1 MNHVI
6 NDAERGRAHCI
17 YARRAKLTRRQLIAS
32 CAAVSSLPFA
42 ASFASR
48 ALAQNDL
55 LDPSVLDRR
64 AAPSAP
70 GAGGPSPGA
79 ANLPVSAIEARSM
92 ASQTESAF
100 LGLLR
105 SLVGHVNN
113 HKRFKGDEEK
123 LKARIN
129 QQRDKNERD
138 LNEYRQGLFCSGCG
152 RTRSDILSSGEQFPH
167 RGETIVRPTAAQI
180 AEKAASLQR
189 LVDNLAQGLPGIAD
203 SIKKEDALWRLVEE
217 QLTYGSRLW
226 VVAVDLERLILLRL
240 DNRADKAHR
249 AKRDEVLAQVAAN
262 LRIIEE
268 QTSPSALQS
277 VASDLEIWRERLREM
292 EVRRALDKR
301 DHGFKL
307 RDQRIWANE
316 RARSVIT
323 DGSNILSALGMEVP
337 GGALAAVHFF
347 RSAEAAIGSQIA
359 GQGAANE
366 PLGRRFLMGSYGPEK
381 VGTTL
386 GNVTRFCDVSQ
397 QFRNSPEGVLPSDTF
412 QVEPALSKIDSAVA
426 RIGERMREFPECTRH
441 PPAPSCEL

>member
-1 MNHVI
+1 
-6 NDAERGRAHCI
+6 
-17 YARRAKLTRRQLIAS
+17 
-32 CAAVSSLPFA
+32 
-42 ASFASR
+42 
-48 ALAQNDL
+48 
-55 LDPSVLDRR
+55 
-64 AAPSAP
+64 
-70 GAGGPSPGA
+70 
-79 ANLPVSAIEARSM
+79 M

-105 SLVGHVNN
+105 SLVAHVNN
-113 HKRFKGDEEK
+113 HKRAKAQEEK
-123 LKARIN
+123 LRIEIAQLQAKVAREL
-129 QQRDKNERD
+129 DD
-138 LNEYRQGLFCSGCG
+138 YRQGVCSGNCG
-152 RTRSDILSSGEQFPH
+152 RSRLQFLAAGETVFPH
-167 RGETIVRPTAAQI
+167 PEQTVVRPTSAQI
-180 AEKAASLQR
+180 AARTAELQR
-189 LVDNLAQGLPGIAD
+189 PLDELVRNRAKNDEEF
-203 SIKKEDALWRLVEE
+203 KREDQLWRLVEE

-301 DHGFKL
+301 DHGLKL
-307 RDQRIWANE
+307 RDQQIWANE
-316 RARSVIT
+316 RARGVIA

-412 QVEPALSKIDSAVA
+412 QVDPALSKIDAAVA